1 MTSVLAV
8 SWVYPKTLRIA
19 KTRNLMDRPCDR
31 KIQKEPVPSLGGVAV
46 AFGVFMG
53 VLVGQAAVVL
63 LDVEMAGSSVTPL
76 LVAMVILLLVGAID
90 DAIDLS
96 VLFRFGVEIVV
107 ILGMLYWADT
117 CVDSL
122 HGLWGVRDFSWY
134 IGIPLTLFACVG
146 IINAINMLDG
156 VNGLSASLCLM
167 GNVLFGLIFSG
178 NGIQPLALINFCMAA
193 SLIPFLLH
201 NVMGKRSKM
210 FLGDAGTMMMGILM
224 SYNVI
229 QMLRADEVSIAQCC
243 LSQKVGWVAL
253 AVALLAVPVAD
264 TLRVMTMRMLRH
276 QSPFGA
282 DKTHLHHYL
291 MDFCHSHAL
300 TTIVEVLIEVL
311 ILASWAIAYSFGAG
325 VDGQF
330 YVVLLIAMLLVW
342 GLTWYLSVY
351 RFSHTGVTG
360 RLRLWFSHLRRGET
374 LWWQRMQ
381 ERIDG
386 KMN

>member
-1 MTSVLAV
+1 M
-8 SWVYPKTLRIA
+8 
-19 KTRNLMDRPCDR
+19 
-31 KIQKEPVPSLGGVAV
+31 

-53 VLVGQAAVVL
+53 VLVGQAAAML
-63 LDVEMAGSSVTPL
+63 LGVAMVGSSVTPL
-76 LVAMVILLLVGAID
+76 LVAMVVLLLVGAID

-117 CVDSL
+117 CIDSL
-122 HGLWGVRDFSWY
+122 HGLWGVGEFSWC
-134 IGIPLTLFACVG
+134 IGIPLTLFASVG

-178 NGIQPLALINFCMAA
+178 NGLQPLALINFCMAA

-229 QMLRADEVSIAQCC
+229 QLLRADEVSIAQCC
-243 LSQKVGWVAL
+243 LTQNVGWVAL

-276 QSPFGA
+276 QSPFSA

-311 ILASWAIAYSFGAG
+311 ILASWAMAYSFGAG
-325 VDGQF
+325 VDAQF